1 MAYDRI
7 NKCKIIFLGST
18 ADAIS
23 QYSTKKIHI
32 EFTTGKTMTV
42 TDSASAGLVEI
53 LAHHKILFTDVK
65 NIKIEEGRLE
75 EAFSRM
81 VNV

>member
-1 MAYDRI
+1 
-7 NKCKIIFLGST
+7 
-18 ADAIS
+18 
-23 QYSTKKIHI
+23 
-32 EFTTGKTMTV
+32 MTV